1 MGLLS
6 LRRSRAAI
14 SAFLFVL
21 LTGSGAAAQD
31 AGDDARAK
39 ARILG
44 EEGLSFYDQGMFIDA
59 LDRFERADAHLKA
72 PTLGLMAA
80 RSLEKLG
87 RLVEASERYLAVTR
101 MNLDPK
107 ASDVWKQALVT
118 AGKEREAILP
128 RIPTIE
134 ISLEGQG
141 AEGASVRIDGRAVPR
156 AIIGIKTPIDPGMH
170 RIEARGTGTAA
181 GERITLSEGQSS
193 RLVLALKP
201 AAAGSVPDAAA
212 PSGERPAG
220 VVSGTGLPSG
230 SAQVGPSP
238 EAPSAMGLGSSK
250 DGALDDQTR
259 AAARLIGEEGLTLFD
274 QGKYV
279 DALDRFERADD
290 LIKAP
295 TLGLM
300 AARSLEKLGRLV
312 EASDR
317 YQQVS
322 GMKVGADASEAFKQ
336 AQTAAAKER
345 EGLVPR
351 IPNVDVSV
359 EGPGAEQVT
368 ALMLD
373 GRRVPPEKTGSAR
386 PISAKIPVDPGD
398 HRLEA
403 KAPSGEAFERFTVS
417 EGATE
422 RVVLTLTGSA
432 NKSLLPP
439 DKGGAEQ
446 ASGQGGADSGS
457 SMPPERKG
465 KTQQTLGWVS
475 LGVGAAGV
483 AVGVITGSIAADK
496 HAGFTD
502 PPCDDDA
509 KTCPPSFQ
517 DDIDSYNTLRP
528 VSSVGFIVGGIGL
541 ATGAVLLLT
550 LPRGGARY
558 STSASSSVTVTPFVG
573 PASAGLRGTF

>member
-1 MGLLS
+1 MGLLPS
-6 LRRSRAAI
+6 RRSRAAI
-14 SAFLFVL
+14 TAFLFLL
-21 LTGSGAAAQD
+21 LTGSEAPAQP
-31 AGDDARAK
+31 AGDDPRAK
-39 ARILG
+39 ARVLG
-44 EEGLSFYDQGMFIDA
+44 EEGLSYYDQGMFIDA
-59 LDRFERADAHLKA
+59 LDRFERADALLKA

-107 ASDVWKQALVT
+107 ASEVWKQAVVT
-118 AGKEREAILP
+118 AGKEREELLP

-134 ISLEGQG
+134 ISLEGPG
-141 AEGASVRIDGRAVPR
+141 AEGASVRIDGRPVPR

-181 GERITLSEGQSS
+181 AERITLSEGQPS
-193 RLVLALKP
+193 RLVLTLKP
-201 AAAGSVPDAAA
+201 AAAGSVPDSAA

-220 VVSGTGLPSG
+220 VVSGTGLASG
-230 SAQVGPSP
+230 SAQVGPSA
-238 EAPSAMGLGSSK
+238 EAPSAMGLGSGK

-259 AAARLIGEEGLTLFD
+259 AAARAIGEEGLTLYD
-274 QGKYV
+274 QGKFV

-300 AARSLEKLGRLV
+300 AARSLERLGRLV

-322 GMKVGADASEAFKQ
+322 GMQVGADASEAFKQ
-336 AQTAAAKER
+336 AQAAAAKER
-345 EGLVPR
+345 EALLPK
-351 IPNVDVSV
+351 IPSVDVSV
-359 EGPGAEQVT
+359 TGPGAEQVN

-373 GRRVPPEKTGSAR
+373 GRRVPPEKTGTAR

-403 KAPSGEAFERFTVS
+403 KASTGEAFERFTVS
-417 EGATE
+417 EGGTE
-422 RVVLTLTGSA
+422 RVVLTLTGSP
-432 NKSLLPP
+432 NKLLLPP
-439 DKGGAEQ
+439 GKGGAADP
-446 ASGQGGADSGS
+446 ASGQGDQRS
-457 SMPPERKG
+457 SQPPERRG
-465 KTQQTLGWVS
+465 ETQKTLGWVS
-475 LGVGAAGV
+475 IGVGAAGV

-496 HAGFTD
+496 HASFTD

-509 KTCPPSFQ
+509 KTCPPEFQ

-528 VSSVGFIVGGIGL
+528 VSTVGFVVGGVGL

-558 STSASSSVTVTPFVG
+558 STQAKSSVTVTPFIG